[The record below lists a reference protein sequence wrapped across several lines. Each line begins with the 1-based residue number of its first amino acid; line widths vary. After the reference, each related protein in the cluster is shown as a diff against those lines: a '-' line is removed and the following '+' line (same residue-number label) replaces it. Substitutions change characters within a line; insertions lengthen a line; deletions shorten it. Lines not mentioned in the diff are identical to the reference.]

1 MSRKVTLDELSIIAS
16 NCRESIWAERNHMAL
31 IYAAGAYVLFFFA
44 LWSLS
49 LLTGFWSNA
58 LFATHFE
65 LNVGMTGVGTIATAG
80 GTVYGIARAAQA
92 KYKTD
97 SELNSESSRNPYD
110 KGGTK

>member
-1 MSRKVTLDELSIIAS
+1 MITRFAL
-16 NCRESIWAERNHMAL
+16 WAERNHMAL

-58 LFATHFE
+58 IFGTHFE
-65 LNVGMTGVGTIATAG
+65 LSMGMTGVGTIATAG
-80 GTVYGIARAAQA
+80 GTVYGIAKAAQA

-97 SELNSESSRNPYD
+97 SELNSESNKNPYD